1 MRCVAYVDGSF
12 SSFDWRGGKV
22 GVYGYGAYLLLE
34 NVDEPVSYSGGSAN
48 PEFVSMRNVAGE
60 LAGVMQVVTALRAE
74 LPQYDVLEL
83 FYDYEGIE
91 KWVTGEWR
99 AKNPLTQT
107 YRDFMRE
114 QQKEMQILFNKV
126 DAHTGVIYNERA
138 DKLAKKGVLDAA
150 KKLGIVV

>member
-1 MRCVAYVDGSF
+1 
-12 SSFDWRGGKV
+12 
-22 GVYGYGAYLLLE
+22 
-34 NVDEPVSYSGGSAN
+34 
-48 PEFVSMRNVAGE
+48 
-60 LAGVMQVVTALRAE
+60 MQVVTALRAE

-114 QQKEMQILFNKV
+114 QHVRN
-126 DAHTGVIYNERA
+126 
-138 DKLAKKGVLDAA
+138 
-150 KKLGIVV
+150 

>member
-1 MRCVAYVDGSF
+1 MRCVAYVDGSY
-12 SSFDWRGGKV
+12 SAFDWRGGTV

-34 NVDEPVSYSGGSAN
+34 NVDEPISYSGGSTN
-48 PEFVSMRNVAGE
+48 PEFVSMRNIAGE

-83 FYDYEGIE
+83 YYDYEGIE

-114 QQKEMQILFNKV
+114 QQKEMLITFHKV
-126 DAHTGVIYNERA
+126 DAHTGVTYNERA
-138 DKLAKKGVLDAA
+138 DKLAKKGVSDAA
-150 KKLGIVV
+150 RRLGIAV